1 MRSILFA
8 SIAAL
13 AIPACTQEIGT
24 GTGGDDTGGGSGGG
38 GGGGGGSGT
47 GSADTGN
54 VSMTVDQTTVST
66 ALGMTTMLTY
76 TAASMNGY
84 TGTITVTPTV
94 ADAGGTAI
102 TGWTLTPDQTSVALT
117 AGGTATI
124 KLTAAVPTNEAE
136 LAPVVTMAF
145 SDGTTSSKVTSDFT
159 VANILTITLDAVGTG
174 VHATWP
180 LKNDPIHIL
189 KGATV
194 TFHNG
199 DVIAHEI
206 HSGGG
211 IKHESG
217 PLPAG
222 MDYTTTDVQA
232 EADWYCHDH
241 EGGGNTRAI
250 LVDN

>member
-24 GTGGDDTGGGSGGG
+24 GAGKGGDDTGGGSDTG
-38 GGGGGGSGT
+38 GT
-47 GSADTGN
+47 GSADTGK

-66 ALGMTTMLTY
+66 ALGMTTTLTY

-84 TGTITVTPTV
+84 TGTITVTPSV
-94 ADAGGTAI
+94 ADEGGIAI
-102 TGWTLTPDQTSVALT
+102 AGWTLTPDQTSVSLT
-117 AGGTATI
+117 ADGTATI
-124 KLTAAVPTNEAE
+124 KLTAMVPTNEAE
-136 LAPVVTMAF
+136 LAPVVTMSF
-145 SDGTTSSKVTSDFT
+145 SDGTTSSKVTSNFT

-180 LKNDPIHIL
+180 LKNDPIHIM

-222 MDYTTTDVQA
+222 MDYTTTDVEA

-250 LVDN
+250 LVD

>member
-1 MRSILFA
+1 MLHNMRSILFA
-8 SIAAL
+8 TIAAL
-13 AIPACTQEIGT
+13 AIPACTQEIG
-24 GTGGDDTGGGSGGG
+24 GGPTGGDDGSGI
-38 GGGGGGSGT
+38 GSDPGT
-47 GSADTGN
+47 GSADTGTIA
-54 VSMTVDQTTVST
+54 MTVDQTTVST
-66 ALGMTTMLTY
+66 ALGLTTTLTY
-76 TAASMNGY
+76 TATSMNGY
-84 TGTITVTPTV
+84 AGNVTVTPSV
-94 ADAGGTAI
+94 ANAGGTAVA
-102 TGWTLTPDQTSVALT
+102 GWTLTPSQTTLAL
-117 AGGTATI
+117 AANGTATV
-124 KLTAAVPTNEAE
+124 TMDVMVPTNDAE
-136 LAPVVTMAF
+136 LAPVITMAF
-145 SDGTTSSKVTSDFT
+145 SDGTTSSKVTSNFT
-159 VANILTITLDAVGTG
+159 VANVLTITLDAVGTG

-199 DVIAHEI
+199 DTIAHEI

-222 MDYTTTDVQA
+222 MDYTTTDVEA